1 MTTTKITRE
10 QLKVLEDAY
19 TFEQLLS
26 DGPRTV
32 ALGLSAKPQWEDALT
47 GKTLANARTLER
59 NLISAARYVHDPV
72 GVLHPSLCD
81 ITREALG
88 IENAKDVADLYNVW
102 ELVLF
107 FERALSHLYF
117 MRTRTWIVAQYLGQ
131 EYDNDEQ
138 LDTVIDIV
146 RVLLPMVRLGRDV
159 AEEWEEVAAKRFVE
173 TGSARPAREAAK

>member
-26 DGPRTV
+26 DGPRIV
-32 ALGLSAKPQWEDALT
+32 NLGLSAEPQWENVLT
-47 GKTLANARTLER
+47 GKALANARTLER
-59 NLISAARYVHDPV
+59 NLINAARYVHDPV
-72 GVLHPSLCD
+72 GVFHPSLCD

-88 IENAKDVADLYNVW
+88 IEDAKEVADLYNVW

-131 EYDNDEQ
+131 EYDNDAQ
-138 LDTVIDIV
+138 LDAAIGIV
-146 RVLLPMVRLGRDV
+146 CDLFLMVRRWRDV
-159 AEEWEEVAAKRFVE
+159 AAQRFVE
-173 TGSARPAREAAK
+173 TGSARPAEEAAK